1 MKKLFSLFM
10 ALTLMA
16 CSSAISPHDI
26 AGKIPKNANRTIIF
40 NVNSADN
47 SVSNVILAG
56 MLKTRS
62 DGINKQLIDLV
73 ANDNLNVG
81 ISGKSQMLNKVA
93 ATYVIEN
100 GKFGKNTKIFM
111 VGDSEQDKQELE
123 QSANTK
129 NIPFEYFLV
138 DK

>member
-1 MKKLFSLFM
+1 MKKLFSLFIV
-10 ALTLMA
+10 LTLMA
-16 CSSAISPHDI
+16 CSSAISPYDI
-26 AGKIPKNANRTIIF
+26 ARKIPKNTNKTIIF
-40 NVNSADN
+40 NVNAANNSA
-47 SVSNVILAG
+47 SNLILAG
-56 MLKTRS
+56 MMKAS
-62 DGINKQLIDLV
+62 SGGINKQLMDLV
-73 ANDNLNVG
+73 TNDNLNIG

-111 VGDSEQDKQELE
+111 VGDSEQDKKELE

>member
-40 NVNSADN
+40 NVNAADN